1 MKVSG
6 QFQNISNAEYYA
18 SIRSYIE
25 TCYRNNVNGHEALIR
40 LIQDNPYTLEE
51 ILEKGKERVK
61 KSDWFRS
68 FGRTLLW
75 IVTFEG
81 LSSIFF

>member
-40 LIQDNPYTLEE
+40 LIQDNPYTLDE
-51 ILEKGKERVK
+51 ILEMGKERVK
-61 KSDWFRS
+61 KSD
-68 FGRTLLW
+68 
-75 IVTFEG
+75 
-81 LSSIFF
+81 

>member
-18 SIRSYIE
+18 SISSYIE

-40 LIQDNPYTLEE
+40 LIQDNPYTLDE
-51 ILEKGKERVK
+51 ILEMGKERVK
-61 KSDWFRS
+61 KSD
-68 FGRTLLW
+68 
-75 IVTFEG
+75 
-81 LSSIFF
+81 